1 MTNERLDDIDL
12 EILRALQTDGR
23 LTVRQLAAIVH
34 RSPTPVFERVHR
46 LERTGCI
53 RRYAAVLNADRLGQ
67 GFMVFCQVKLR
78 MINRDI
84 ATRFIEL
91 VGTLPEVTECYN
103 VSGAFDYL
111 LKIHAPS
118 MRDYQEFILNKLGAF
133 DLIGSIEST
142 FVMSEVKN
150 DPRLPI

>member
-1 MTNERLDDIDL
+1 MPT
-12 EILRALQTDGR
+12 AWGR
-23 LTVRQLAAIVH
+23 V
-34 RSPTPVFERVHR
+34 SW
-46 LERTGCI
+46 C
-53 RRYAAVLNADRLGQ
+53 
-67 GFMVFCQVKLR
+67 FCQVKLR
-78 MINRDI
+78 LINRDI